1 MSPLGTIATIHY
13 RLGRGYA
20 GDRSPWKNSKHDEK
34 LTGKVLAKT
43 RTDWKRVRSLSDR
56 EIRNAIEKDPE
67 ARPTDAKFWKKARVV
82 LPQPKQAITIRLDA
96 DLLTWLRRQ
105 KGYQTR
111 INAVLRTYMDAQK
124 S

>member
-1 MSPLGTIATIHY
+1 MSTKTP
-13 RLGRGYA
+13 
-20 GDRSPWKNSKHDEK
+20 KNK
-34 LTGKVLAKT
+34 
-43 RTDWKRVRSLSDR
+43 TDWKRLHSIGSR

-67 ARPTDAKFWKKARVV
+67 ARVTDARFWKKAEVV
-82 LPQPKQAITIRLDA
+82 LPQPKQTVTMRLDA
-96 DLLTWLRRQ
+96 DLLKWLRRQ